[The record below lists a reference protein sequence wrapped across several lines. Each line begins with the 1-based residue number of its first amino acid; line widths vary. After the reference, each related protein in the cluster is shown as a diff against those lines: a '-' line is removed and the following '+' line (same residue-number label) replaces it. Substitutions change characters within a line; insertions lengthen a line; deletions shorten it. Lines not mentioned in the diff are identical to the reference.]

1 METPTGKKRRRGDTG
16 EFNHASNPPS
26 SSSQGPRQA
35 LTTSPSSVMGAHF
48 TNPNGMIDPALL
60 NSSQY
65 QYVSE
70 ITDTDTFG
78 VDTGGLQHFA
88 SGVLEDP
95 FGAFD
100 AHPSDFVSL
109 MKSVSGD
116 NATEMGMHDT
126 AFGDS
131 LLPEVSQA
139 TIQPEPLAPTSSTSR
154 PPIITSH
161 GAVLDDWPEDHMSH
175 EDFIKDCF
183 SVPFTDPDE
192 PVNKVTQSGPSS
204 KKCYST
210 QPNGKTSKKG
220 EKSFNGSN
228 PIPRSTSTV
237 KTPKNKPV
245 VDTGRAP
252 ASAPPRTKYPISTSS
267 YELGFPPTS
276 GSAQRR
282 PSTNVSPK
290 STPIRGP
297 SAAARNA
304 SSNPAQRQLS
314 MNTAPFDHT
323 LNSIGMSPPPA
334 KRARS
339 NTTNGSDLL
348 TNFNTHQDSQND
360 ATDDL
365 LSGFRAYLEEKR
377 ANPPNINQLV
387 ANIQAQQERRP
398 PRFMGVG
405 VVYPLSTYFSDPA
418 NHANFKWLGRK
429 FGDPD
434 PPPSL
439 IRQMTGYDFPI
450 PSVSG
455 VLYPMAQAYEMM
467 EKRRARAMGLEMGM
481 DNQFNG
487 PMGVDNQ
494 SNVPMGMDSQFNAQ
508 MGMNNFDQSFG
519 PGPANTPEHFHHQG
533 TNSNAGYSHPGYLH
547 PQVQAQ
553 PHGHCPQQM
562 RHPGR
567 TPPLQPS
574 PMTPG
579 GPHTGMG
586 FPHAFSGRQMT
597 PTPSQRRPSLMRQ
610 CSTVSPTRAPAQ
622 DHPGQY
628 QGQRPSLPDMTAAA
642 PSTNTMEGMGSYLP
656 NQHTNPTP
664 QPQGTWTPARGPYQL
679 HAASP
684 PGSASSQYSA
694 GNTPP
699 AWRGDNN
706 LSNLSTTPSGPAPDV
721 NPFDNIDLIGTNP
734 CTDTNHPKKR
744 SSRQTSNELLH
755 ANTEAALR
763 AVGADV
769 VDFAPAATNAVLP
782 NPVPPTADADADAA
796 TTNATTTTS
805 MITPPRRPVTG
816 YDGANS
822 GTSTEPRMAMTMTP
836 NMTMNMDVTGT
847 DTDTDRGLDPFTF
860 DPYSFD
866 GEGEGDGIDLD
877 GWSFSDGLLLDE
889 GRPFNAQDWG
899 L

>member
-16 EFNHASNPPS
+16 ELNHASNPSS

-48 TNPNGMIDPALL
+48 TNPNNMVDPALL
-60 NSSQY
+60 HSSPY
-65 QYVSE
+65 RYVSD

-78 VDTGGLQHFA
+78 VDTGGLQDFD

-126 AFGDS
+126 TFGDS
-131 LLPEVSQA
+131 LLPQVSQA
-139 TIQPEPLAPTSSTSR
+139 TIQPEPLAPTSFTSSTSR
-154 PPIITSH
+154 PPIIISH
-161 GAVLDDWPEDHMSH
+161 GPILDDWPEDHMSH

-192 PVNKVTQSGPSS
+192 PVSKVAQSGPSS
-204 KKCYST
+204 KKSP
-210 QPNGKTSKKG
+210 QPNGKTSKKR
-220 EKSFNGSN
+220 EKSLNGSN
-228 PIPRSTSTV
+228 PVPRSTSTV

-245 VDTGRAP
+245 DNIGRAP
-252 ASAPPRTKYPISTSS
+252 ASAPPRTKYPTSTSS
-267 YELGFPPTS
+267 YGLGFPPTT
-276 GSAQRR
+276 GSAQRH

-304 SSNPAQRQLS
+304 LSNPAQRKPS
-314 MNTAPFDHT
+314 MNTTPFDHT
-323 LNSIGMSPPPA
+323 LNNMDMSPPPA

-348 TNFNTHQDSQND
+348 TNFNTHQDSHND

-365 LSGFRAYLEEKR
+365 LSGFRAYLEEKK

-387 ANIQAQQERRP
+387 ANFQAQQERRP
-398 PRFMGVG
+398 PRVMGVG
-405 VVYPLSTYFSDPA
+405 DVYPLSTYFSDPA

-439 IRQMTGYDFPI
+439 IRQITGYDFPI

-467 EKRRARAMGLEMGM
+467 EKRRARAT
-481 DNQFNG
+481 
-487 PMGVDNQ
+487 GVE
-494 SNVPMGMDSQFNAQ
+494 VGMGMDSQSNGQ

-533 TNSNAGYSHPGYLH
+533 MNSNAGYSHQGYLH
-547 PQVQAQ
+547 PEMHAQ
-553 PHGHCPQQM
+553 PHGQFPQQM
-562 RHPGR
+562 LHPGR

-628 QGQRPSLPDMTAAA
+628 QGQRPSLPNMTAAV
-642 PSTNTMEGMGSYLP
+642 PSTNTMNGMSSYLP
-656 NQHTNPTP
+656 NQHTNPIP
-664 QPQGTWTPARGPYQL
+664 QPQGTRTPASSPYQL

-699 AWRGDNN
+699 TWRGGGNT
-706 LSNLSTTPSGPAPDV
+706 LPNLSTTPTGPVPDA
-721 NPFDNIDLIGTNP
+721 NPFENIDIIDTNP

-744 SSRQTSNELLH
+744 SSGQTSNQPLE
-755 ANTEAALR
+755 ANTEATLR
-763 AVGADV
+763 AVGADI

-782 NPVPPTADADADAA
+782 NPVPHTADADADVDAAMMNATTKAA
-796 TTNATTTTS
+796 TTTS
-805 MITPPRRPVTG
+805 ITTPPRRPISG

-822 GTSTEPRMAMTMTP
+822 GTSTEPRMAMTM
-836 NMTMNMDVTGT
+836 NMNMNMYVT
-847 DTDTDRGLDPFTF
+847 DTDTDGGLDPFTF
-860 DPYSFD
+860 NPYSFD

-889 GRPFNAQDWG
+889 ERPFNAQDWG

>member
-1 METPTGKKRRRGDTG
+1 METPTAKKRRRGDTG
-16 EFNHASNPPS
+16 ELNHASNS
-26 SSSQGPRQA
+26 SLGQRQA

-48 TNPNGMIDPALL
+48 TNPNDMVDPALL
-60 NSSQY
+60 NPSPY
-65 QYVSE
+65 RYVTD
-70 ITDTDTFG
+70 ITDTDPLG
-78 VDTGGLQHFA
+78 VDTGGLQDFD

-126 AFGDS
+126 TFGDS
-131 LLPEVSQA
+131 LLPQVSQA
-139 TIQPEPLAPTSSTSR
+139 TIQPEPLAPASSTSSTSR
-154 PPIITSH
+154 PPVITSH
-161 GAVLDDWPEDHMSH
+161 GAILDDWPEDHMNH

-192 PVNKVTQSGPSS
+192 PVSKVSQSGPSS
-204 KKCYST
+204 KKDST

-220 EKSFNGSN
+220 EKSLNGSN
-228 PIPRSTSTV
+228 PVPRSNSTV
-237 KTPKNKPV
+237 KTPKNKPT
-245 VDTGRAP
+245 DNIGRAP
-252 ASAPPRTKYPISTSS
+252 ASAPPRTKYPTSASS
-267 YELGFPPTS
+267 YGLGFPPTS

-304 SSNPAQRQLS
+304 SSNPAQRQPS
-314 MNTAPFDHT
+314 MNTTSFDHT
-323 LNSIGMSPPPA
+323 LNNIGMSPPPA

-348 TNFNTHQDSQND
+348 TNSNTHQDSQND

-365 LSGFRAYLEEKR
+365 LSGFRAYLEEKK

-387 ANIQAQQERRP
+387 ANFQAQQERQP
-398 PRFMGVG
+398 PRVMGVG
-405 VVYPLSTYFSDPA
+405 VVFPLSTYFSDPA

-429 FGDPD
+429 FGNPD

-455 VLYPMAQAYEMM
+455 VLYPMAQAHEMM
-467 EKRRARAMGLEMGM
+467 EKRRARAMDVEVGMGI

-487 PMGVDNQ
+487 Q
-494 SNVPMGMDSQFNAQ
+494 MGMDSHPNGQ
-508 MGMNNFDQSFG
+508 MGMSNLDQSFG
-519 PGPANTPEHFHHQG
+519 PGPANHPEHFHPQSMD
-533 TNSNAGYSHPGYLH
+533 SNAGYSNAGYLH
-547 PQVQAQ
+547 PQMQAQ
-553 PHGHCPQQM
+553 PHGQFPQQM

-586 FPHAFSGRQMT
+586 FPQAFSGRQMT

-628 QGQRPSLPDMTAAA
+628 QGQRPSLPNMSAAA
-642 PSTNTMEGMGSYLP
+642 PSTNIMNGVGSYLP
-656 NQHTNPTP
+656 NQHTNPIP
-664 QPQGTWTPARGPYQL
+664 KPQGTRTPARGPYQL

-699 AWRGDNN
+699 AWRGGGNN
-706 LSNLSTTPSGPAPDV
+706 LPNLSTTPTGPVPDV
-721 NPFDNIDLIGTNP
+721 NPFDNIHIMEINP
-734 CTDTNHPKKR
+734 CTDMNHPKKR
-744 SSRQTSNELLH
+744 SPRHTSDQLLDV
-755 ANTEAALR
+755 NTEAALR

-782 NPVPPTADADADAA
+782 NPVPPTADADVDADAA
-796 TTNATTTTS
+796 TTNAATTTS
-805 MITPPRRPVTG
+805 MITPPRRHFSG

-822 GTSTEPRMAMTMTP
+822 GTSTEPCMAMTMAP
-836 NMTMNMDVTGT
+836 NMNMNMDVTNT
-847 DTDTDRGLDPFTF
+847 DTDGGLDLFTF
-860 DPYSFD
+860 NPFPFPFPFD
-866 GEGEGDGIDLD
+866 SEGDGIDLD

-889 GRPFNAQDWG
+889 ERPFNAQDWG